1 MARCR
6 HIALS
11 DTSRKRAVATIL
23 TVAAGA
29 GLVLASLSRMGTA
42 ATAPPARSTKA
53 VTSSADS
60 SEPLD
65 YGDALMSAWQ
75 EVDDL
80 RALATRKGMI
90 PEFGK
95 KAEQVMRKALEKS
108 GATGADRVS
117 LEKAI
122 DSPLKVTF
130 KQQLTTLRARCLD
143 LYDQEMEA
151 RPNPYEAWRAAEQA
165 FLRGAAELQRPG
177 SNWDFKEEHQDL
189 LMALRESQ
197 TKDTQLVEE
206 QVKQGS
212 GKQVIIEVIRKLQ
225 QQHAATQREAETRGA
240 FPWKVKWQYFLETS
254 PFGFRGQY
262 SQGRSIVE
270 LLLIPSLDPRQKHN
284 WINRIGQ
291 LNLAVAFDMLL

>member
-1 MARCR
+1 MR
-6 HIALS
+6 HGVPQNRHS
-11 DTSRKRAVATIL
+11 
-23 TVAAGA
+23 
-29 GLVLASLSRMGTA
+29 
-42 ATAPPARSTKA
+42 
-53 VTSSADS
+53 
-60 SEPLD
+60 
-65 YGDALMSAWQ
+65 YG
-75 EVDDL
+75 
-80 RALATRKGMI
+80 
-90 PEFGK
+90 
-95 KAEQVMRKALEKS
+95 
-108 GATGADRVS
+108 
-117 LEKAI
+117 
-122 DSPLKVTF
+122 
-130 KQQLTTLRARCLD
+130 
-143 LYDQEMEA
+143 
-151 RPNPYEAWRAAEQA
+151 
-165 FLRGAAELQRPG
+165 GAAELQRPG